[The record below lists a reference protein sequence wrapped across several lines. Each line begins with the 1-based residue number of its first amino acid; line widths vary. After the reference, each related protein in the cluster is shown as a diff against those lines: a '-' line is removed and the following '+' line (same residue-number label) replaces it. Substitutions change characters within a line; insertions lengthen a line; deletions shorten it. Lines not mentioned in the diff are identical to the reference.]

1 MDAEIKASLWHQ
13 FGAAIDMLDN
23 AIVACPEAV
32 WSERGGEP
40 EFWYLAYH
48 TMFWLD
54 YYLSESLADFAPP
67 EPFGL
72 EEMDPAGVLPPRV
85 YTQAE
90 LRAYLA
96 HTRRKCRTRIEGLTD
111 ETARARFRQRWM
123 DFSAVEL
130 LLYNLRHVQHGAGQ
144 LNLLLRQRVND
155 APRWVRQ
162 AAE

>member
-23 AIVACPEAV
+23 AIVACPEDV
-32 WSERGGEP
+32 WSERGVEP

-67 EPFGL
+67 APFGL

-96 HTRRKCRTRIEGLTD
+96 HGRRKCRTRIEGLTD
-111 ETARARFRQRWM
+111 ETARVRFRQRWM

-144 LNLLLRQRVND
+144 LNLILRQRVND
-155 APRWVRQ
+155 APRWARQ